1 MADDPPHQRPT
12 GGMRGELSVPP
23 GPVNLAGYDPS
34 ARPGSP
40 GGKGVQADEAT
51 QLADL
56 QARLYAEGV
65 AGGDRRI
72 LLVLQGI
79 DTAGKGGVTK
89 HVVGVCD
96 PIGVQYTGFKQPTKE
111 ERAHDFLWR
120 IRKRL
125 PPPGVIGV
133 FDRSHYEDVLVV
145 RVHQLVPEDE
155 WRDRYRLINDFEAEL
170 VAGGTTVL
178 KCFLNIS
185 FDTQRERLLR
195 RLDRPDKHWKFN
207 VGDVDERALWNDYQL
222 AFSDMLE
229 QCNSDHAPW
238 YVVPSDSKTYRNW
251 AVGELLRETLVDL
264 DPHWPQP
271 PLNIP
276 ELKARLAPP
285 H

>member
-1 MADDPPHQRPT
+1 MADQLPRGRRS
-12 GGMRGELSVPP
+12 GGMRGELGVPP
-23 GPVNLAGYDPS
+23 GPVNLAGYDTS
-34 ARPGSP
+34 ARPRPPGSKKTLA
-40 GGKGVQADEAT
+40 GEAARI
-51 QLADL
+51 ADL
-56 QARLYAEGV
+56 QARLYAEGT
-65 AGGDRRI
+65 AGGERRI

-96 PIGVQYTGFKQPTKE
+96 PIGVQYTGFKQPTAE
-111 ERAHDFLWR
+111 ERRHDFLWR

-125 PPPGVIGV
+125 PPAGVIGV

-145 RVHQLVPEDE
+145 RVHELVPEAE
-155 WRDRYRLINDFEAEL
+155 WRARYQVINDFEAEL
-170 VAGGTTVL
+170 VEGGTTVL

-207 VGDVDERALWNDYQL
+207 IGDIDERALWTDYQV
-222 AFSDMLE
+222 AFADMLE
-229 QCNSDHAPW
+229 RCNTDVAPW
-238 YVVPSDSKTYRNW
+238 YVVPSDSKKYRNW
-251 AVGELLRETLVDL
+251 AIGELLRETLVDL

-271 PLNIP
+271 ALNIP